1 LISAL
6 YDNLKTPSYVKWVE
20 KENLHIT
27 LKFLGETDKKN
38 GIEKKIKEIENRFS
52 PFEVSLKNIGAFPTP
67 KRARILWV
75 GVEEGMDN
83 LIELFR
89 AIDNKTAELG
99 FEKETRTFTPHITF
113 ARVKKGKYSLPEN
126 INFSFDPFPV
136 NEVVL
141 FKSTLT
147 PKGAIYEPLSSLP
160 LGGES

>member
-1 LISAL
+1 MISSL

-27 LKFLGETDKKN
+27 LKFLGETDKKTD
-38 GIEKKIKEIENRFS
+38 IEKKIKEIENRFS
-52 PFEVSLKNIGAFPTP
+52 PFEVSLKDIGAFPTP
-67 KRARILWV
+67 KRARILWI
-75 GVEEGMDN
+75 GVEEGMEK
-83 LIELFR
+83 LCELFK

-99 FEKETRTFTPHITF
+99 FEEETRKFTPHITF
-113 ARVKKGKYSLPEN
+113 ARVKKEKYSLPEN

-147 PKGAIYEPLSSLP
+147 PKGAIYESLSKIP
-160 LGGES
+160 LGGKS

>member
-6 YDNLKTPSYVKWVE
+6 HKNLKTPSYVKWVA

-27 LKFLGETDKKN
+27 LKFLGETDKRN
-38 GIEKKIKEIENRFS
+38 EIEKKIEEIKDRFY
-52 PFEVSLKNIGAFPTP
+52 PFDVHLKDIGAFPSP
-67 KRARILWV
+67 KRAKILWV
-75 GVEEGMDN
+75 GVKDGMDN

-99 FEKETRTFTPHITF
+99 FEKETRKFTPHITF

-126 INFSFDPFPV
+126 IEFSFAPFPV
-136 NEVVL
+136 NEITL

-147 PKGAIYEPLSSLP
+147 PKGAVYETLSTIPLRGNP
-160 LGGES
+160 